1 MTDHRVLP
9 LSFAFHSTNCETTL
23 GIMLELATEQNLAR
37 LLQPCGLAAVAC
49 MWPLWDDVMVQ
60 VLIDHKH
67 AR

>member
-1 MTDHRVLP
+1 
-9 LSFAFHSTNCETTL
+9 
-23 GIMLELATEQNLAR
+23 MLELATEQNLAR
-37 LLQPCGLAAVAC
+37 LLQPCGFAAVAC